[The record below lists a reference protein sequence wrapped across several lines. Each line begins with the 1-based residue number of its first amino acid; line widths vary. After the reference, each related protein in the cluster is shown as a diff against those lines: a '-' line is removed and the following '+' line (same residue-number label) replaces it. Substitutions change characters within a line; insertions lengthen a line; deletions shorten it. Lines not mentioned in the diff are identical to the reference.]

1 MRFAPGILLFVL
13 SASTAFHSAYAQQGI
28 TLDPAT
34 GDYTITYFAT
44 DNNGNERLRQT
55 TFVPKTKIKPTIRS
69 EFESDH
75 MVRIKYRYT
84 LTNRAGAAQAINLF
98 VLDPVSSIITSQVIP
113 QVIPTDSQGIVDR
126 AKVMIRAEKDIRTP
140 ALWEPSMTDSRK
152 EGFRQGGFRIGWGF
166 HDAAAGLWPSTKQP
180 AFGFESSDLPGLV
193 NAEVAGNGPAG
204 QGLGEN
210 GPDSDE
216 DSDFAR
222 QYDYLII
229 HDYVDVPVAV
239 PAIKPS
245 TPVDL
250 KDIASQLQAHVRTWP
265 ALHVMD
271 QATASK
277 IDALLQQTIVALT
290 ASDARAASASL
301 KAVRQLLRQSHPGY
315 EADDDRNDDNNRDQ
329 ASNTGRPVSKL
340 AAKVLGFD
348 VQFLLRQMN
357 NGRDA
362 ED

>member
-1 MRFAPGILLFVL
+1 MLAAKEIGTPG
-13 SASTAFHSAYAQQGI
+13 
-28 TLDPAT
+28 
-34 GDYTITYFAT
+34 
-44 DNNGNERLRQT
+44 
-55 TFVPKTKIKPTIRS
+55 
-69 EFESDH
+69 
-75 MVRIKYRYT
+75 
-84 LTNRAGAAQAINLF
+84 
-98 VLDPVSSIITSQVIP
+98 
-113 QVIPTDSQGIVDR
+113 
-126 AKVMIRAEKDIRTP
+126 
-140 ALWEPSMTDSRK
+140 LWEASVAASVAGSRK
-152 EGFRQGGFRIGWGF
+152 TGYRIGWGYTNR
-166 HDAAAGLWPSTKQP
+166 DGIRPGGRERG
-180 AFGFESSDLPGLV
+180 FGFESSDLPGLV
-193 NAEVAGNGPAG
+193 NAEIAGNGPAG

-210 GPDSDE
+210 GPDSDD

-222 QYDYLII
+222 QYHYLII
-229 HDYVDVPVAV
+229 HDYVDMPVAV
-239 PAIKPS
+239 PAIRPS
-245 TPVDL
+245 TPVNL